1 MIIGSIKEFSK
12 EETRTALTPDVAK
25 TLSSLG
31 HTILLEKDIG
41 KKSHFSNQQYLS
53 SNVIFKDKN
62 EIYQKSDILLQITPP
77 QNNQINTLNSKQI
90 LISDFSNFNFSN
102 ISTPATFIRLEK
114 VPRTSI
120 AQSIDILSSQHTIRG
135 YSASIS
141 ALYYSSRI
149 APQLFTASTSIPQ
162 SKALIIGASITGLQA
177 ASTLKRNGVDVTIA
191 DIDNKKEELAKS
203 VGASFINSTDITQH
217 LDNKNFIITAVG
229 GLSSPT
235 ILNLDTLK
243 KLTSYPIII
252 DTTPNNINILKNTL
266 STPSFFFKRN
276 PYFERLFPTSA
287 THLLANNMLNLIT
300 TITSSNNIDLSQD
313 YIKPM
318 LFKVS

>member
-12 EETRTALTPDVAK
+12 KETRTALTPDVAK

-41 KKSHFSNQQYLS
+41 KNSLFSNKQYLS

-62 EIYQKSDILLQITPP
+62 EIYKKSDILLQITPP
-77 QNNQINTLNSKQI
+77 PNNLINTLNSKQI

-135 YSASIS
+135 YSASIY
-141 ALYYSSRI
+141 ALYKSSRI

-203 VGASFINSTDITQH
+203 VGANFINSKNIPQH
-217 LDNKNFIITAVG
+217 LDNKNFIITTVSR
-229 GLSSPT
+229 LSSPN
-235 ILNLDTLK
+235 ILHLDILK
-243 KLTSYPIII
+243 KLTSHPIII
-252 DTTPNNINILKNTL
+252 DTTPNNIDIQKNTL
-266 STPSFFFKRN
+266 STPYFFFHRN
-276 PYFERLFPTSA
+276 LYFERLFPSSA
-287 THLLANNMLNLIT
+287 TNLFANNMLNLIT
-300 TITSSNNIDLSQD
+300 TITSNNHINLSQD